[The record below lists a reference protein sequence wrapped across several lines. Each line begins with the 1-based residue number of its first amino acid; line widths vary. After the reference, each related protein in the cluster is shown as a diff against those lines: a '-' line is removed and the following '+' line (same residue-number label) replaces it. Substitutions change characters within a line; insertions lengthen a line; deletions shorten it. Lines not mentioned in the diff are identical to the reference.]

1 MNVFERAAKDPS
13 ESDEDFLAREQA
25 HIAQLAEQRGRVLRT
40 RANVERLM
48 KGARDLNEPQ
58 SHRGTS

>member
-40 RANVERLM
+40 RAHVDALM
-48 KGARDLNEPQ
+48 QGARDMSEQPKA
-58 SHRGTS
+58 RRI